1 MEMGFPPDG
10 AEALSLSSAVDCRI
24 GSLEITNF
32 KQGDQYIVDCR
43 IGSLE
48 ILFFDRRII
57 FCVDCR
63 IGSLE
68 TVPDKGRHCR
78 IPLTAV

>member
-24 GSLEITNF
+24 GSLENKASI
-32 KQGDQYIVDCR
+32 GEADDHVDCR

-48 ILFFDRRII
+48 MA
-57 FCVDCR
+57 
-63 IGSLE
+63 SE
-68 TVPDKGRHCR
+68 T
-78 IPLTAV
+78 L

>member
-24 GSLEITNF
+24 GSLENILVKNVLF
-32 KQGDQYIVDCR
+32 IIVDCR

-48 ILFFDRRII
+48 TIRKVI
-57 FCVDCR
+57 
-63 IGSLE
+63 S
-68 TVPDKGRHCR
+68 
-78 IPLTAV
+78 

>member
-24 GSLEITNF
+24 GSLEMFMAFLGLLTT
-32 KQGDQYIVDCR
+32 VDCR

-48 ILFFDRRII
+48 MIPENFIIL
-57 FCVDCR
+57 V
-63 IGSLE
+63 GS
-68 TVPDKGRHCR
+68 
-78 IPLTAV
+78 

>member
-24 GSLEITNF
+24 GSLEIILLPLQTLLRVDCRIGSLEIAMV
-32 KQGDQYIVDCR
+32 KEVAPHIVDCR

-48 ILFFDRRII
+48 IDPEDM
-57 FCVDCR
+57 V
-63 IGSLE
+63 
-68 TVPDKGRHCR
+68 
-78 IPLTAV
+78 